1 MFNCLSE
8 TRLNKKHACV
18 RSGSRYAAYVYV
30 ILFMISFLS
39 FDNSNA
45 QNVTVSGANA
55 GNGTYA
61 TLGAAFTAIN
71 GGSQTGANISIVI
84 SGNTTE
90 TATAQLN
97 SGSWNSFTITP
108 SATSTISGN
117 ISGNALVRF
126 DGADNVNIIGFSAG
140 SYLIFS
146 NSSTS
151 SSSALTS
158 TLLFINDASNNK
170 VFACRIFGS
179 SITFGANIIFGTG
192 SSTGNDNNV
201 IDNCFIAPAGTNTP
215 SRAVLFSGSSSF
227 PNNNDTIRSCFIYDF
242 FNSSYVSAGIY
253 IGTGN
258 SEICI
263 LNNRFFQTTSR
274 NITSAAQHSVIWI
287 ENANNSRII
296 GNIIGYSAP
305 GATGAYT
312 VTGSNV
318 SSRFL
323 VIYVNAGSTAT
334 TSIQGN
340 IITAI
345 SFAGIMA
352 GQFTTNPF
360 TIIYVNSGSVN
371 IGNES
376 GNSIGIRYPEDSIH
390 FSTSSSTDSH
400 IFGIYMLQVSDCI
413 TSNNS
418 FGNIRISG
426 SGSGAIGMFIMRYS
440 NSPSTWTCQNNV
452 IGGADANS
460 ISNKST
466 AAGSFIVG
474 LITQNSGPGN
484 ITGNTIRNMTI
495 AGGVSNGTIYYSLV
509 GIVDQSAGVQTVS
522 QNTIYGLSSTNTT
535 QANVV
540 RGIYFISTAG
550 THTVEKNFIH
560 SLTASSVSATVT
572 GINAGYAGGVC
583 NYRNNMIRLGITSA
597 GTGLNTGVNIYG
609 INDSNGVN
617 NYYYNSVYIGG
628 NPTTSGDSTFALRSL
643 STLTPRNY
651 VNNIFFNARSNSG
664 STGKHYAI
672 RLATTS
678 GCTSKNNDL
687 LVSGTGGVLGF
698 YGSDRADLTAWKSAT
713 LLDTNS
719 ISANPNFINPSGNS
733 SNVNLHIDTSAASP
747 VNGAGIPIAGITTDF
762 DGNLRNASTPD
773 IGADEF
779 SMKIKLSLT
788 MLIEGSYNPSSNLQ
802 VSDTIKVCL
811 RNSNSPYGVVDSATA
826 VVSDSGKA
834 ALTFPNASTGN
845 YYLQIKNRNALE
857 TWSANPV
864 SMSEGGTTL
873 YDFTTAAS
881 QAFGNNMKLAD
892 TSPNRYA
899 FFSGDVN
906 KDENIDLA
914 DIVDIFNDASAFVT
928 GYVVTDLDGN
938 EIVDLSDLTIAFNN
952 SIAFVSVIRP

>member
-1 MFNCLSE
+1 
-8 TRLNKKHACV
+8 V
-18 RSGSRYAAYVYV
+18 RSESRYAAHAAV
-30 ILFMISFLS
+30 ILFMISILS
-39 FDNSNA
+39 FNYSNA
-45 QNVTVSGANA
+45 QNVNVSGANA
-55 GNGTYA
+55 GNGAYA

-71 GGSQTGANISIVI
+71 GGSQTGANISIVV

-215 SRAVLFSGSSSF
+215 SRAVQFIGSSSF
-227 PNNNDTIRSCFIYDF
+227 PNNNDTIRNCFIYDF
-242 FNSSYVSAGIY
+242 FNSSNVSIGIS
-253 IGTGN
+253 ISTGS

-263 LNNRFFQTTSR
+263 LNNRFFQTSSR
-274 NITSAAQHSVIWI
+274 NIASAAQHSVIWI
-287 ENANNSRII
+287 ENANNCRII
-296 GNIIGYSAP
+296 GNIIGYSSP
-305 GATGAYT
+305 STGIYT
-312 VTGSNV
+312 VTGGNV

-323 VIYVNAGSTAT
+323 VIYVNGGSTST

-345 SFAGIMA
+345 SFAGVMA

-360 TIIYVNSGSVN
+360 TIIYVNSGKVN

-376 GNSIGIRYPEDSIH
+376 GNSIGVRYFEDSIH
-390 FSTSSSTDSH
+390 FATSSNTDSH
-400 IFGIYMLQVSDCI
+400 IFGIYMPQVSDCN

-418 FGNIRISG
+418 FGNIKVSN
-426 SGSGAIGMFIMRYS
+426 SGSGAIGVFIMRYS
-440 NSPSTWTCQNNV
+440 NSPATWTCQNNV

-474 LITQNSGPGN
+474 LFNLNGGPGN
-484 ITGNTIRNMTI
+484 FTGNTIRNMTI
-495 AGGVSNGTIYYSLV
+495 AGGVPGSSTYSLA
-509 GIVDQSAGVQTVS
+509 GIIVQPASAQTVS

-540 RGIYFISTAG
+540 RGIYFVSANG

-560 SLTASSVSATVT
+560 SLSASSVSASII
-572 GINAGYAGGVC
+572 GIQAGYINASVC
-583 NYRNNMIRLGITSA
+583 NYKNNMIRLGITST

-643 STLTPRNY
+643 SNLTPRNY

-687 LVSGTGGVLGF
+687 YVTGTGGVLGF
-698 YGSDRADLTAWKSAT
+698 FSGDRADLTAWKTAT

-719 ISANPNFINPSGNS
+719 ISANPNFIDPAGNS

-779 SMKIKLSLT
+779 SMKIKLNLT

-802 VSDTIKVCL
+802 ISDTIKIYL
-811 RNSNSPYGVVDSATA
+811 RNSISPYNAVDSATT

-834 ALTFPNASTGN
+834 SMTFPNAATGN
-845 YYLQIKNRNALE
+845 YYLQIKYRNALE
-857 TWSANPV
+857 TWSSNPV
-864 SMSEGGTTL
+864 SMSEGGITL